1 MMKQD
6 VTINNKTGIHAR
18 PASDLLKICASYPCN
33 VEIISRGKTYNAKH
47 IMGIL
52 MAEMSKGTEVE
63 IQTEGEREEEALT
76 EIISFISNLKD

>member
-1 MMKQD
+1 MMKQA

-47 IMGIL
+47 IT
-52 MAEMSKGTEVE
+52 GTA
-63 IQTEGEREEEALT
+63 QTHGHDWY
-76 EIISFISNLKD
+76 IVSFDCLPDLNDLRFI